1 MLEEKI
7 NQDYINAMKARDQV
21 KSSTLNF
28 LKSQLKYVLIDKKAA
43 QLSDPDVI
51 VVIKKQ
57 IKQRQESIE
66 QYQKGNRQ
74 DLADKEIAELAIL
87 KSYLPQEMSEA
98 ELNKIIQ
105 DVIKETQASSIK
117 DMGKVMKAVGE
128 KTAGRADNKVVSELV
143 KKVLSL

>member
-1 MLEEKI
+1 MLEQKI
-7 NQDYINAMKARDQV
+7 NKDYIDAMKARDRV

-28 LKSQLKYVLIDKKAA
+28 LKSQLKYVIIEKKVTE
-43 QLSDPDVI
+43 LPDPDVI

>member
-28 LKSQLKYVLIDKKAA
+28 LKSQLKYVLTDKKAA

-87 KSYLPQEMSEA
+87 KSYLPAEMAEP

-117 DMGKVMKAVGE
+117 DMGRVMKAVGE

>member
-1 MLEEKI
+1 MLEQKI
-7 NQDYINAMKARDQV
+7 NKDYIDAMKARDRV

-28 LKSQLKYVLIDKKAA
+28 LKSQLKYVIIEKKVTE
-43 QLSDPDVI
+43 LPDPDVI

-66 QYQKGNRQ
+66 QYQKGGRQ

-87 KSYLPQEMSEA
+87 KSYLPAEMAEP

-117 DMGKVMKAVGE
+117 DMGRVMKAVGE

>member
-1 MLEEKI
+1 MTELP
-7 NQDYINAMKARDQV
+7 
-21 KSSTLNF
+21 
-28 LKSQLKYVLIDKKAA
+28 
-43 QLSDPDVI
+43 DPDVI